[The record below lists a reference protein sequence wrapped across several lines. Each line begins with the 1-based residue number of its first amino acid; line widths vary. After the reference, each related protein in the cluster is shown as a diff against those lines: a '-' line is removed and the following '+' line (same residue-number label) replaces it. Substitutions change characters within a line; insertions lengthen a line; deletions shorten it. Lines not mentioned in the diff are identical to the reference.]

1 MPRFNLLKPIKSIRN
16 TITPYTI
23 APGRRSSKFPKVMLG
38 LALIVVG
45 ASAALVALGI
55 VKVSYSPDRIPP
67 VIIDFTGGENR
78 TDVAINKSQH
88 DTDNEKEPAAIVAD
102 SGEPAPDETEKY
114 HSVTVA
120 DSGKPAPDEIES
132 VEQLKGAIGKK
143 GSSEDVAALVLRPI
157 AQKATIAIKKP
168 ESGRRWYIRFALC
181 VIESSCQRIVTR
193 LNKQGVNAYIVKG
206 VANITTHRAIVGPWS
221 TNAQAKQGKSRLKQ
235 DGHQGSIFTSGGSF
249 FLSTEPLAS
258 KEVAERECR
267 KIKMS
272 WSGCRLLSKK
282 EARRVYK
289 IYEGAYKSKR
299 SAVDKRMAYSRRGID
314 SIVESY

>member
-23 APGRRSSKFPKVMLG
+23 APGRRSPKLPKVMLG

-45 ASAALVALGI
+45 AGAALVALGI
-55 VKVSYSPDRIPP
+55 VKVSYSADRTPP

-88 DTDNEKEPAAIVAD
+88 DTDTKKEPVA
-102 SGEPAPDETEKY
+102 
-114 HSVTVA
+114 TVA
-120 DSGKPAPDEIES
+120 DSGKPAPDETEAADDS
-132 VEQLKGAIGKK
+132 NTVADSGEP
-143 GSSEDVAALVLRPI
+143 VAALVSRPI
-157 AQKATIAIKKP
+157 AQKATIARKKP
-168 ESGRRWYIRFALC
+168 ESGRTWYIRFALC
-181 VIESSCQRIVTR
+181 VIERSCQRIVTR
-193 LNKQGVNAYIVKG
+193 LNEQGVSAYIVKG

-221 TNAQAKQGKSRLKQ
+221 TNAQAKQAKSKLKQ

-258 KEVAERECR
+258 KVVAERECR
-267 KIKMS
+267 KIKVS
-272 WSGCRLLSKK
+272 WGECRLSSKK

-299 SAVDKRMAYSRRGID
+299 SAIDKRMAYSRRGID
-314 SIVESY
+314 CIVESY